1 MILEKV
7 ITQIGIRH
15 EQLTT
20 KNQYT
25 INMEVTTPKKSVL
38 KKIIAVILGFGPGIF
53 AIGYTIG
60 TGSVTSMIVAGSK
73 FNMQLLWVLL
83 ISCIF
88 SGILM
93 FAYGNYALLTGET
106 ALFGFK
112 KHFKF
117 GKVLAIAIIIGITF
131 GQWNSLM
138 GILGISS
145 NIIFEILAVNFE
157 GLSAFKYE
165 TVLITAI
172 VIIVIFY
179 LLMLVGKYTFF
190 EKILVIFVTLMG
202 MSFVLSLWFV
212 QPLTIDVVKGL
223 LPTIPDVS
231 GGKMLVAAFVGTT
244 MASATFLSRPLF
256 VKGKGWTIKNLGQQ
270 KRDSITAAV
279 LIFIISGVI
288 MAVAAGALYYQGKEV
303 TQVLDMANTLEPV
316 AGKWAVT
323 IFFFGAL
330 SAGLSSIFPCLL
342 IAPLLIAD
350 YQSGELDTNSKQFR
364 IITFIACLV
373 ALIGPAFGAN
383 PIEIQIL
390 SQVFN
395 VFVLPIVILGIILML
410 SNKKVM
416 KDYKTSLGVYIG
428 LYAALFF
435 SLVIS
440 YNGVVALLDYF

>member
-1 MILEKV
+1 MSESK
-7 ITQIGIRH
+7 
-15 EQLTT
+15 
-20 KNQYT
+20 K
-25 INMEVTTPKKSVL
+25 KKSL
-38 KKIIAVILGFGPGIF
+38 LQKIIAIVLGFGPGIF

-83 ISCIF
+83 LSCLF

-93 FAYGNYALLTGET
+93 FVYGNYGLITGET

-112 KHFKF
+112 KHLKY
-117 GKVLAIAIIIGITF
+117 GKALAILIIVGITF

-145 NIIFEILAVNFE
+145 NIIYEILAVNFD
-157 GLSAFKYE
+157 GLSNLKYE
-165 TVLITAI
+165 VVLITAI
-172 VIIVIFY
+172 IIIIVFY
-179 LLMLVGKYTFF
+179 LLMLVGNYTFF
-190 EKILVIFVTLMG
+190 EKILVIFVSSMG
-202 MSFVLSLWFV
+202 LSFILSLCLV
-212 QPLTIDVVKGL
+212 QPLPIDVVQGL
-223 LPTIPDVS
+223 VPSIPDVPD
-231 GGKMLVAAFVGTT
+231 GKMLVAAFVGTT
-244 MASATFLSRPLF
+244 MAAATFLSRPLF
-256 VKGKGWTIKNLGQQ
+256 VKGKGWTIKDLDRQ
-270 KRDSITAAV
+270 KKDSITAAI
-279 LIFIISGVI
+279 LIFVISGTI
-288 MAVAAGALYYQGKEV
+288 MAVAAGALFYDGKIV

-342 IAPLLIAD
+342 IAPLLVAD

-373 ALIGPAFGAN
+373 ALIGPAFGGN

-395 VFVLPIVILGIILML
+395 VFILPLVVLGIILL
-410 SNKKVM
+410 VNNKKVM
-416 KDYKTSLGVYIG
+416 KGYKTSLGVNIG
-428 LYAALFF
+428 LFAALFF
-435 SLVIS
+435 SCVVSYTGVI
-440 YNGVVALLDYF
+440 GIMTKYF

>member
-1 MILEKV
+1 MQE
-7 ITQIGIRH
+7 T
-15 EQLTT
+15 E
-20 KNQYT
+20 N
-25 INMEVTTPKKSVL
+25 KKSLL
-38 KKIIAVILGFGPGIF
+38 KRVIAIILGFGPGIF

-83 ISCIF
+83 LSCFF

-106 ALFGFK
+106 ALYGFK
-112 KHFKF
+112 KHLKY
-117 GKVLAIAIIIGITF
+117 GKLLAILIIVGITF

-145 NIIFEILAVNFE
+145 NIIFEILALNFE
-157 GLSAFKYE
+157 GLRGYEYE

-172 VIIVIFY
+172 IIIAIFY

-190 EKILVIFVTLMG
+190 EKILVIFVTMMG
-202 MSFVLSLWFV
+202 LSFVLSLLFV
-212 QPLTIDVVKGL
+212 QPLSIDVVKGL
-223 LPTIPDVS
+223 IPTIPDVP

-256 VKGKGWTIKNLGQQ
+256 VKGKGWTIKNLNQQ
-270 KRDSITAAV
+270 KKDAITAAI
-279 LIFIISGVI
+279 LIFVISGVI
-288 MAVAAGALYYQGKEV
+288 MAVAAGALFYDGKEV
-303 TQVLDMANTLEPV
+303 THVLDMANTLEPV

-342 IAPLLIAD
+342 IAPLLVAD
-350 YQSGELDTNSKQFR
+350 YQSGILDTNSRQFR
-364 IITFIACLV
+364 IITAIACLV

-410 SNKKVM
+410 RSEKVM
-416 KDYKTSLGVYIG
+416 KDYKTSLGIYIS

-440 YNGVVALLDYF
+440 YNGIVALLNYF

>member
-1 MILEKV
+1 MES
-7 ITQIGIRH
+7 
-15 EQLTT
+15 
-20 KNQYT
+20 T
-25 INMEVTTPKKSVL
+25 IVKKSL
-38 KKIIAVILGFGPGIF
+38 FKKIIALVLGFGPGIF

-83 ISCIF
+83 LSCVF

-93 FAYGNYALLTGET
+93 FVYGNYALITGET

-112 KHFKF
+112 KHLKF
-117 GKVLAIAIIIGITF
+117 GKILAILIIVGITF

-145 NIIFEILAVNFE
+145 NIIFEILAVNFD
-157 GLSAFKYE
+157 GLSSYKYE

-172 VIIVIFY
+172 IIIVTFY

-202 MSFVLSLWFV
+202 FSFVLSLCFV
-212 QPLTIDVVKGL
+212 QPLTIDVAKGL
-223 LPTIPDVS
+223 LPTIPDVP

-256 VKGKGWTIKNLGQQ
+256 VKGKGWTIKNLNQQ
-270 KRDSITAAV
+270 KKDSITAAI

-288 MAVAAGALYYQGKEV
+288 MAVAAGALFYEGKEV
-303 TQVLDMANTLEPV
+303 TKVLDMANTLEPV

-342 IAPLLIAD
+342 IAPLLVAD
-350 YQSGELDTNSKQFR
+350 YQSGTLDTNSKQFR
-364 IITFIACLV
+364 IITGIACLV
-373 ALIGPAFGAN
+373 AIIGPAFGAN

-395 VFVLPIVILGIILML
+395 VFVLPIVVLGIILMV

-416 KDYKTSLGVYIG
+416 KDYKTNIGVYAG
-428 LYAALFF
+428 LFAALFF
-435 SLVIS
+435 SLIIS
-440 YNGVVALLDYF
+440 YNGIIAILEYF

>member
-1 MILEKV
+1 
-7 ITQIGIRH
+7 
-15 EQLTT
+15 
-20 KNQYT
+20 
-25 INMEVTTPKKSVL
+25 MEAATPKKSFL
-38 KKIIAVILGFGPGIF
+38 KKILAVILGFGPGIF

-83 ISCIF
+83 LSCVF
-88 SGILM
+88 SGVLM

-112 KHFKF
+112 KHLKY
-117 GKVLAIAIIIGITF
+117 GKALAILIIIGITF

-145 NIIFEILAVNFE
+145 NIIYEILAINFD
-157 GLSAFKYE
+157 GLSAYKYE
-165 TVLITAI
+165 TVLAIAVAIIIT
-172 VIIVIFY
+172 FY

-190 EKILVIFVTLMG
+190 EKILVIFVSLMG
-202 MSFVLSLWFV
+202 FSFILSLCFV
-212 QPLTIDVVKGL
+212 QPLSIDVVKGL
-223 LPTIPDVS
+223 IPSIPDVP

-256 VKGKGWTIKNLGQQ
+256 VKGKGWTIKNLNQQ
-270 KRDSITAAV
+270 KRDSITAAI

-342 IAPLLIAD
+342 IAPLLVAD
-350 YQSGELDTNSKQFR
+350 YQSGELDTSSRQFR
-364 IITFIACLV
+364 IITGIACLV

-383 PIEIQIL
+383 PVEVQIL

-395 VFVLPIVILGIILML
+395 VFILPVVVLGIILML
-410 SNKKVM
+410 HSKKVM

-440 YNGVVALLDYF
+440 YNGIIALTEYF

>member
-1 MILEKV
+1 MD
-7 ITQIGIRH
+7 
-15 EQLTT
+15 
-20 KNQYT
+20 
-25 INMEVTTPKKSVL
+25 VTTPKKSFF
-38 KKIIAVILGFGPGIF
+38 KKILAIILGFGPGIF

-83 ISCIF
+83 ISCLF

-93 FAYGNYALLTGET
+93 FAYGNYALITGET

-145 NIIFEILAVNFE
+145 NIIYEILAVNFE
-157 GLSAFKYE
+157 GLIAYKYE

-172 VIIVIFY
+172 IIIVVFY

-202 MSFVLSLWFV
+202 LSFVLSLFFV
-212 QPLTIDVVKGL
+212 QPLSVDVIKGL
-223 LPTIPDVS
+223 IPTIPDVP

-256 VKGKGWTIKNLGQQ
+256 VKGKGWTIKNLDQQ
-270 KRDSITAAV
+270 KKDSITAAI
-279 LIFIISGVI
+279 LIFVISGVI

-350 YQSGELDTNSKQFR
+350 YQSGVLDTNSKQFR
-364 IITFIACLV
+364 IITFVACLV

-395 VFVLPIVILGIILML
+395 VFVLPIVILGIIMIIN
-410 SNKKVM
+410 SKKIM
-416 KDYKTSLGVYIG
+416 KGYKTSLFVNIG
-428 LYAALFF
+428 LFGSLLFACI
-435 SLVIS
+435 IS
-440 YNGVVALLDYF
+440 YNGIIALLEYF